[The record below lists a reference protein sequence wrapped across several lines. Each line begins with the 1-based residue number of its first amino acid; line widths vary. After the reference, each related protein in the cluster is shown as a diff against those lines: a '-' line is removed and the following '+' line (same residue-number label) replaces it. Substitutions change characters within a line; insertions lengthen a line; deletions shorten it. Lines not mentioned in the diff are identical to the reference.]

1 MKLHHLAAGAA
12 IAVTLAVPTAH
23 GAEAGPENNAA
34 KTQKAANQP
43 SSPATPPTGSYLL
56 NTTDVLD
63 QAADQQQQYIPPVIN
78 DAAIQHSQPNTQQPP
93 PQANLPD
100 VVKPGDVE
108 TSSRRP
114 PRAVDKAPA
123 AVGDMAPAP
132 GLDHLAAIRDANQA
146 RMFEEARQALDALRE
161 LAGRAEGGDDVN
173 PDLGLGGAEG
183 MGIGGRDLDDSR
195 LPGHDVAGFETPEG
209 AEYLPDL
216 PSNEDQGPSSSVLR
230 PSGNFAGIMGGAA
243 SQDNVIRMEEQ
254 RMDPVTVRRDRNP
267 NGSTTTTTITTHD
280 DGSQDVW
287 TETVADN
294 DQVTYRRHI
303 AVDSDGNVT
312 RDAIQSWHRDGTRE
326 SRRYRG
332 PLDPNGMQDPN
343 SPNYSPEFA
352 RWAAQFDHSKKQGAR
367 NPNRVNPGSAD
378 AQSGAAG
385 PRLTL
390 REDQIVINP
399 SPEDAG
405 GQAREVS
412 EEQARLMGEMLREVV
427 KGPGGHPGDTP
438 GQAQ

>member
-1 MKLHHLAAGAA
+1 MMFRHLIAGAS
-12 IAVTLAVPTAH
+12 IAFTCLFPVAH
-23 GAEAGPENNAA
+23 GADAGPEDPAA
-34 KTQKAANQP
+34 LAHKAIDPKAKP
-43 SSPATPPTGSYLL
+43 PATGKPADSIFLD
-56 NTTDVLD
+56 TTSDYQLQVT
-63 QAADQQQQYIPPVIN
+63 PPVN
-78 DAAIQHSQPNTQQPP
+78 DSAVIQQVKPS
-93 PQANLPD
+93 PQNKPVQKPVKLPD
-100 VVKPGDVE
+100 VSTPVHVE
-108 TSSRRP
+108 TSTP
-114 PRAVDKAPA
+114 QKPRAADKIPA
-123 AVGDMAPAP
+123 NIGEVAPAP
-132 GLDHLAAIRDANQA
+132 GLDHVAAIRDANQA
-146 RMFEEARQALDALRE
+146 RMFEEARQAVDALRE
-161 LAGRAEGGDDVN
+161 LANTAGGSDDVN

-183 MGIGGRDLDDSR
+183 IGIGGRELDDSK

-216 PSNEDQGPSSSVLR
+216 PSNEDQGPSSSALR
-230 PSGNFAGIMGGAA
+230 PSGNLAGIMGGAA
-243 SQDNVIRMEEQ
+243 SQDNVVRMEEQ

-267 NGSTTTTTITTHD
+267 DGSTTTTTITTHE

-287 TETVADN
+287 TETVATN

-378 AQSGAAG
+378 AESQVIG

-390 REDQIVINP
+390 RDDQIVINP
-399 SPEDAG
+399 SPEDLG

-412 EEQARLMGEMLREVV
+412 EEQARIMGEMLREKVA
-427 KGPGGHPGDTP
+427 GPGGHPGDSP